1 MQVRISS
8 SPWSPSSPSESV
20 GHGCFVAFI
29 QCLSCNTKIGV
40 PWLPKILLQYLRQHG
55 TPIFGCQECCQAA
68 PKHCEKLG
76 VNHKAQTCLGCPSK
90 CITHTPTLEHEKRT
104 YTHRTYCMHT
114 CLPSLE
120 QRISKTRH
128 GNIYSVAST
137 HTGLNIFPG
146 PSGFS
151 IARVEEGNSVGN
163 SRGIR
168 GNSMVVSGNS
178 MDLVSA
184 WSYKS

>member
-1 MQVRISS
+1 M
-8 SPWSPSSPSESV
+8 
-20 GHGCFVAFI
+20 F
-29 QCLSCNTKIGV
+29 CLPCNTKIGV

-68 PKHCEKLG
+68 PKHCEELV
-76 VNHKAQTCLGCPSK
+76 VNHEAQTCLGCPSK

-104 YTHRTYCMHT
+104 CTHRTYCMHT

-137 HTGLNIFPG
+137 HTHRMKHLSWALWIQHCTCRGRKFG
-146 PSGFS
+146 
-151 IARVEEGNSVGN
+151 GN
-163 SRGIR
+163 SREFDG
-168 GNSMVVSGNS
+168 GFGEFDGFNECVE
-178 MDLVSA
+178 L
-184 WSYKS
+184 